1 VESPAAPVTPEEQ
14 AAQEQRYEELA
25 ARLAPEGAEALSRLS
40 TSPDPGH
47 GAVYYQGRVPNTGST
62 AYLRLVQLGSSGSRA
77 LRLVLR
83 YEGSDWLDV
92 VECSLV
98 INGQKVGAFRP
109 QKVRAERTGD
119 GVVELLDADADTL
132 HPVLTALLESDSS
145 EILLRG
151 TKGEAVIRLDG
162 AQLSE
167 MRKVMAAYLHLQG
180 GAP

>member
-1 VESPAAPVTPEEQ
+1 MITPEEQ
-14 AAQEQRYEELA
+14 AAQEQRYTELA
-25 ARLAPEGAEALSRLS
+25 ARLAPEGAAALAGLS
-40 TSPDPGH
+40 PVPDPAH
-47 GAVYYQGRVPNTGST
+47 GAVTYQGSVPAAGST

-92 VECSLV
+92 GECSLV
-98 INGQKVGAFRP
+98 IDGRPVGTFRP

-119 GVVELLDADADTL
+119 GVVELFDVDTETL
-132 HPVLTALLESDSS
+132 RPLLAALLESDSS

-151 TKGEAVIRLDG
+151 TKGEAVVRLDSV
-162 AQLSE
+162 QLAE